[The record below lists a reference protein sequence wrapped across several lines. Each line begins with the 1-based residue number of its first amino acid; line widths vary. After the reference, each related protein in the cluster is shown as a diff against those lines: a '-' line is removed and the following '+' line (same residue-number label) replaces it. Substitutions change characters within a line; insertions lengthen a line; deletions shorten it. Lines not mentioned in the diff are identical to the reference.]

1 MNIRNLTRRTPFR
14 IAALFASLFG
24 VAVALISTMLYFVI
38 TRELTQRLTLH
49 TDELRA
55 SILELDKSGT
65 FEDLKRVISGYATDT
80 EPEESVFLLTD
91 ESNQYVTGNIAGLP
105 LFNGWREISA
115 KDLQLKSKWST
126 SSSSTA
132 IVGRWTTVKGGHV
145 FVAGGNSDINDVQ
158 SILIEGLGVGAILA
172 MALALLGG
180 VVLGARAQQHVSA
193 IETALDAV
201 AHGELSR
208 RVPRTASGDDLDHV
222 AELINQTL
230 GRMQS
235 LFASLKQVTADI
247 AHDLKSPIGRVLQKL
262 EAVSEDGGLQDR
274 GQALLKEAREELR
287 GTVHT
292 FDALLRIAEIE
303 GGARKARFADVDLR
317 AILIDVVDI
326 LDPVATDAGDTL
338 ISKVAEAPAT
348 VIWGDRELLV
358 QAFINLIEN
367 AIRHT
372 PKGSTIQV
380 KLTDVDGRHE
390 VVISDNGPG
399 IPESDYETVFRRLVR
414 LEKSRTTPGSG
425 LGLSLVAAIIELHE
439 ATIILANN
447 NPGLIVTVRF
457 DEADLNRSR

>member
-1 MNIRNLTRRTPFR
+1 MNIRSLTRRTPFR

-38 TRELTQRLTLH
+38 TQKLTQRLTLH
-49 TDELRA
+49 TDELRV
-55 SILELDKSGT
+55 SIVELDKSGT
-65 FEDLKRVISGYATDT
+65 FEDLKRVISGYAADT
-80 EPEESVFLLTD
+80 EPEESIFLLTD
-91 ESNQYVTGNIAGLP
+91 QNNQYVAGNIAGLT
-105 LFNGWREISA
+105 LFNGWREIA
-115 KDLQLKSKWST
+115 ATDLRLKSNWNA
-126 SSSSTA
+126 SSRSTA
-132 IVGRWTTVKGGHV
+132 VIGRWTQVKDGHV
-145 FVAGGNSDINDVQ
+145 FVASGNSDINDVQ
-158 SILIEGLGVGAILA
+158 SILIEGLGIGAILA

-180 VVLGARAQQHVSA
+180 IVLGARAQQHVSA
-193 IETALDAV
+193 IDTALDAV

-230 GRMQS
+230 DRMQS

-262 EAVSEDGGLQDR
+262 EAVSEDGALQER
-274 GQALLKEAREELR
+274 GQTLLKEAREELR
-287 GTVHT
+287 GAVGT

-317 AILIDVVDI
+317 TILIDVTDI
-326 LDPVATDAGDTL
+326 LDAVATDAGHTL
-338 ISKVAEAPAT
+338 VSKVTGAHAS

-372 PKGSTIQV
+372 PKGSLIEVELKNTA
-380 KLTDVDGRHE
+380 GRHE
-390 VVISDNGPG
+390 VIIKDNGPG

-425 LGLSLVAAIIELHE
+425 LGLSLVAAIVELHD
-439 ATIILANN
+439 AKIVLANN
-447 NPGLIVTVRF
+447 HPGLIVTVSF
-457 DEADLNRSR
+457 DETDLNRNR